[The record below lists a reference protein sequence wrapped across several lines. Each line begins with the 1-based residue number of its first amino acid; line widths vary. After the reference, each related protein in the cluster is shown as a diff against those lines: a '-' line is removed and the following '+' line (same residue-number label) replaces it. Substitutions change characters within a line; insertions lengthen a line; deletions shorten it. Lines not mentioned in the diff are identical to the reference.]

1 MGSVNYGS
9 KRVGS
14 PRVFPR
20 VTHTGTRK
28 DSDSWTALP
37 STKRTNAGSTKPP
50 MGEAFHALGQA
61 KAERGAD
68 TVLMSGE

>member
-1 MGSVNYGS
+1 M
-9 KRVGS
+9 K
-14 PRVFPR
+14 
-20 VTHTGTRK
+20 GT
-28 DSDSWTALP
+28 
-37 STKRTNAGSTKPP
+37 STKRTNVGSTKPP